1 MVIWFTGMSG
11 AGKSS
16 LAHALYKELIESN
29 YTVYVIDGDVVRRKK
44 NITNLFTEESILEN
58 NYSIIQEC
66 KENLNKYDFILVSVI
81 SPYEKTRQFARNT
94 LGEKGYFE
102 VFVNCSIDE
111 LIRRDTKG
119 LYAKALNKELDVI
132 GFSNRLAY
140 EQPKFADVT
149 LETDL
154 RDTHDS
160 LKIIKA
166 KLKELS
172 YRLK

>member
-11 AGKSS
+11 AGKST
-16 LAHALYKELIESN
+16 LTHALCKELMESN
-29 YTVYVIDGDVVRRKK
+29 YTVHVLDGDVVRRKK
-44 NITNLFTEESILEN
+44 NMTNSFTKEAILKN

-66 KENLNKYDFILVSVI
+66 KNNLNKYDFILVSVI

-132 GFSNRLAY
+132 GFSNRLSY